1 MFKVKRQSDFS
12 WPKMKGTFLINEF
25 IQKAFFDF
33 LKVLEEYLVKDG
45 HACFR
50 NVICQRYFFT

>member
-1 MFKVKRQSDFS
+1 MKVEKQCDFS
-12 WPKMKGTFLINEF
+12 WPNLKGTFLINEF
-25 IQKAFFDF
+25 IQKAFSNF
-33 LKVLEEYLVKDG
+33 LKVSEKYLVKGG